1 VSPLEQLPLDKRVL
15 FKLLYIED
23 FDIEPAEIQRLA
35 ERTGR
40 SVRELLDRIEAARD
54 VVRSREAV
62 QRTRLDAAES
72 AGQWIRLYE
81 RRLVQLEED
90 LVALDPNS
98 PRARRLGAQRAELLE
113 KLGKRRRQQADR
125 LRASSH
131 TVVTLPTEMLADLLG
146 QPASSTRSQ
155 ITRLRQELAA
165 LLSCEAGRR
174 GGAQERA

>member
-1 VSPLEQLPLDKRVL
+1 VL

-54 VVRSREAV
+54 LVRSREAV

-81 RRLVQLEED
+81 RRLAQLEED
-90 LVALDPNS
+90 LVALDPQS
-98 PRARRLGAQRAELLE
+98 PGAQRLQAQRAEIVQ
-113 KLGKRRRQQADR
+113 KLDKRRRQRVER
-125 LRASSH
+125 LRSSTH

-155 ITRLRQELAA
+155 ITRVRQELAA
-165 LLSCEAGRR
+165 LLSGEAGRHVAA
-174 GGAQERA
+174 GGQDQQ